1 MSIPRNTYNIDS
13 TIIPLRSPTSY
24 DDETAQQNGSDGETE
39 VEQWSDDDTAVES
52 EGEERM
58 EEVVVHDDSDEE
70 FRLLHGIDDDGWH
83 GEPETEWDRLRDI
96 PELEI
101 FVRNIRFTHDE
112 HTEYEIDCYVETE
125 RYPQYHWP
133 GVGRA
138 DYPIY
143 EKGNPHPGSTHQI
156 EAVPGNHRDSDD
168 ARSLPSH
175 SSRFLPCHDTD
186 LG

>member
-24 DDETAQQNGSDGETE
+24 DNETAQQYGSDDETE
-39 VEQWSDDDTAVES
+39 VEQWSDDDTVVES
-52 EGEERM
+52 EGEEVGM
-58 EEVVVHDDSDEE
+58 EVVVVHDDSDEE
-70 FRLLHGIDDDGWH
+70 FRLLHGIDDGGWH
-83 GEPETEWDRLRDI
+83 EEPDTEWDRLRDI

-143 EKGNPHPGSTHQI
+143 ERVIHTQVQI
-156 EAVPGNHRDSDD
+156 GRASCRERV
-168 ARSLPSH
+168 
-175 SSRFLPCHDTD
+175 
-186 LG
+186 